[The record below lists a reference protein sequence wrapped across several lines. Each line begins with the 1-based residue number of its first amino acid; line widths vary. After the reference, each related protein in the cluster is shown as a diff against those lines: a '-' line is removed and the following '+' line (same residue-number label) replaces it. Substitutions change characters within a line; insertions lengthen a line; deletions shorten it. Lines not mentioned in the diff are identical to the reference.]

1 MYYAKYNKYNNKYIE
16 QFGGKKK
23 KQNIIILHNPTIF
36 YEPEIPDDT
45 KDTVKFRLCRNLSA
59 HA

>member
-1 MYYAKYNKYNNKYIE
+1 MYHAKYNKYNNKCIE

-45 KDTVKFRLCRNLSA
+45 KDMVKQLIIA
-59 HA
+59 T